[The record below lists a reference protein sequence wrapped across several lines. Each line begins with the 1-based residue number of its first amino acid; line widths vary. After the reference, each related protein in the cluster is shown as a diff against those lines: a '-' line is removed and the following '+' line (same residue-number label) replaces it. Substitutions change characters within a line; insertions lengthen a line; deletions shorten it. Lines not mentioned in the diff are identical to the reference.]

1 MSQENM
7 DLAFGEPEPKK
18 KHPVRATLITLLSLV
33 VIAALVAGGYIFSL
47 AKNFDSNSQ
56 KIEAAFPTND
66 DRPEKSAKG
75 AVNILLLGS
84 DSGGGSGSTENLK
97 GVPNSGRSDTIML
110 VHIPDDRK
118 GAYVTSI
125 MRDTWVPIPGE
136 GTHKINSAF
145 SYGGV
150 PKAVETIES
159 LLDTRIDHVASVD
172 MEGFKGLTDAL
183 GGVDVNVPIAFST
196 NNGKKDYHFDAGTQ
210 HLDGD
215 NALAFVRERKSFK
228 DGDYQRVKDQQI
240 FIKAVMNK
248 VLSRGTLTNPGKLS
262 DVVNELS
269 PFVAVDDTL
278 DAAAL
283 GKLGISMAGIRSSD
297 MHFFTL
303 PNQGTGRSNDGQ
315 SIVLP
320 DDAAIDELSTALKDD
335 TVDEFVQSNGL

>member
-7 DLAFGEPEPKK
+7 DLAFGEPEHKK
-18 KHPVRATLITLLSLV
+18 KHPVRATIITLLSLV
-33 VIAALVAGGYIFSL
+33 VIAALVAGGYVFSL

-56 KIEAAFPTND
+56 KIESAFPTND
-66 DRPEKSAKG
+66 DRPEKSATG
-75 AVNILLLGS
+75 AMNILLLGS